1 MDIGKSIKKYRLE
14 KGLSQKELAELIGC
28 AEITIRQ
35 YESGKRQPRLDV
47 LNRIAGALEMGVRR
61 LYPDFSHEEWK
72 TTETYKNAYLRNIKD
87 PIYPELFGHY
97 QKLNEL
103 GKEKALEHVEM
114 LSKIPEYREE

>member
-61 LYPDFSHEEWK
+61 LYPDFSNEEWK
-72 TTETYKNAYLRNIKD
+72 TTETYKNAHLRNIKD

-97 QKLNEL
+97 QKLNDL
-103 GKEKALEHVEM
+103 GKEEALKRVSELTE
-114 LSKIPEYREE
+114 IPKYTE